1 MGNNNENK
9 DNKETNKMSLDEF
22 NQKIEKFKIM
32 NEAGMVTDKDKEEFV
47 KKMLKEV

>member
-1 MGNNNENK
+1 MGNNNENR
-9 DNKETNKMSLDEF
+9 ETSKMSLEEF

-32 NEAGMVTDKDKEEFV
+32 KEAGMVTDKDKEEFV

>member
-1 MGNNNENK
+1 MGNTNENK
-9 DNKETNKMSLDEF
+9 DGKETSKMSLEEF

-32 NEAGMVTDKDKEEFV
+32 SDAGMVTEQDKAEFV